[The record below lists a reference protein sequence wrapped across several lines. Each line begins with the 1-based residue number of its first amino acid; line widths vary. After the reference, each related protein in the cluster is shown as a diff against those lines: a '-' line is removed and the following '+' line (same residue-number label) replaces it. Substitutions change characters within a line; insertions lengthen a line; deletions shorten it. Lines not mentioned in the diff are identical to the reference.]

1 MPDRPLVSVVTPTL
15 NQAGFLER
23 TLASVRAQSYPIV
36 EHIVVDGGSTDG
48 TLEILARAAA
58 SGSLRYVTGPDGG
71 MYDAVN
77 KGLAMASGEVH
88 AYLNSDD
95 VYPPW
100 AVETAMSAFARR
112 PATDVVYGDGLKVEH
127 DTGVQR
133 LRLLPPFDRLR
144 VARYD
149 SLLQPAVFWQR
160 RITERLGGFDRSMRY
175 VADLDFWLRAA
186 AGGAT
191 FQQVHEM
198 LAFERLH
205 AGRLSTAQKEAMA
218 AESDAMRAGHLGSD
232 GGGQA
237 GGAAREEAKA
247 QHLAFQRRL
256 LRRFAVAAVLQRL
269 PVPAGGPWARFLRDG
284 RADVSARRLFDAATR
299 DDHTARNAVI
309 SGLAAELLGTP
320 LAADGAR

>member
-23 TLASVRAQSYPIV
+23 TLASVRAQSYPCI

-48 TLEILARAAA
+48 TLEILAAGVG
-58 SGSLRYVTGPDGG
+58 SSSLRYVTGPDAG

-77 KGLAMASGEVH
+77 KGLAMASGDVH

-100 AVETAMSAFARR
+100 AVETAMSAFERR
-112 PATDVVYGDGLKVEH
+112 PAVDVVYGDGLKVEH
-127 DTGVQR
+127 ETGVQR

-149 SLLQPAVFWQR
+149 SLLQPAVFWRR

-186 AGGAT
+186 GGGAA
-191 FQQVHEM
+191 FEQVHEM

-218 AESDAMRAGHLGSD
+218 LESEAMRAGHVGAD
-232 GGGQA
+232 A
-237 GGAAREEAKA
+237 GEELREQAKA

-256 LRRFAVAAVLQRL
+256 LQRLAVAAVLSRL
-269 PVPAGGPWARFLRDG
+269 PGPFRGPWARFLRDG
-284 RADVSARRLFDAATR
+284 RAEVSARRLLDAAGR

-320 LAADGAR
+320 LVAHNAR